1 MSKGEVIVL
10 GCGLIGTS
18 IAIDFLGSSSVS
30 GVTVVDVSSER
41 LSSLQQ
47 RASKFSGI
55 DPVSGSNAKLTE
67 KLHTVELDVIRR
79 REELLKL
86 LEKADLGIGALPYG
100 IAEES
105 VQAALEAGINFVDL
119 IHSWRYEKSSPLDAK
134 AKQKGITII
143 PACGLAPGLTNI
155 LAKYAADQMED
166 VDSGHDQ
173 CRRNPGGSEAAVELQ
188 DCFRH

>member
-30 GVTVVDVSSER
+30 SVTVVDVSNER

-67 KLHTVELDVIRR
+67 KLHTVELDVIRH

-86 LEKADLGIGALPYG
+86 LEKADSRNRSSSIWNCGRIC
-100 IAEES
+100 
-105 VQAALEAGINFVDL
+105 AG
-119 IHSWRYEKSSPLDAK
+119 R
-134 AKQKGITII
+134 
-143 PACGLAPGLTNI
+143 PG
-155 LAKYAADQMED
+155 
-166 VDSGHDQ
+166 S
-173 CRRNPGGSEAAVELQ
+173 
-188 DCFRH
+188 RHQFC